1 MKAVATTSIALNHY
15 TTASTLRNTV
25 AACLQR
31 TSTTSYTPP
40 DNKRSMILFI
50 DDLHLPAELSSLDL
64 ARQLIERG
72 HWHQPIITVASAA
85 VHTTAS
91 GCQFIASYTP
101 HTAAGA
107 AVSARLCRHFSA
119 FALDAPAAG
128 TLVTLFETV
137 VESHLRSNGFNADV
151 ASCAQLLA
159 RGALAVHQD
168 VADAFRGDAP
178 AAAVPRCSLHH
189 VARVLTGLLTARST
203 AFARLDKLVYFWLH
217 ECERVYGDCLARPE
231 QVKRFRAI
239 MAAQSKKA
247 LPGLNPQRFYAAAA
261 HNSSH
266 SNSGA
271 ADSGSG
277 FEPLMFS
284 TVGTAAAVSAARRS
298 SPDDDDDTVTTS
310 EELQQVAL
318 EVDEVGGLDTLRE
331 TLEAALAAHNSGSN
345 SSSSSSSRSRSS
357 GSSSSSVPVLPLILF
372 DEACL
377 HVLRIARVLQQP
389 GGHMIL
395 AGGSGTGKCSL
406 ARLAAYVCN
415 MPIVSFAGELS
426 TQSLRYTLVAC
437 MLSASA

>member
-40 DNKRSMILFI
+40 DNKRSMILFV
-50 DDLHLPAELSSLDL
+50 DDLHLPAELSSLEL

-72 HWHQPIITVASAA
+72 HWHQPITTAAASTAL
-85 VHTTAS
+85 HTTAS
-91 GCQFIASYTP
+91 GCQYIASYTP
-101 HTAAGA
+101 HTAAAGA
-107 AVSARLCRHFSA
+107 AVSARLCRHFAA

-178 AAAVPRCSLHH
+178 AAAVSRCSLRH

-231 QVKRFRAI
+231 QVRRFRAI

-247 LPGLNPQRFYAAAA
+247 FPALNPQRFYAAAA
-261 HNSSH
+261 HSH
-266 SNSGA
+266 SSGSSSGTT
-271 ADSGSG
+271 DSGSG
-277 FEPLMFS
+277 IEPLMFS
-284 TVGTAAAVSAARRS
+284 TVGTAAAVSAAASAARRS
-298 SPDDDDDTVTTS
+298 SPDDDDDTATAS

-318 EVDEVGGLDTLRE
+318 EVDEVGGLDPLRE
-331 TLEAALAAHNSGSN
+331 TLEAALAAHNSGSSSSSGSRSAN
-345 SSSSSSSRSRSS
+345 SRSSGTSSSSSA
-357 GSSSSSVPVLPLILF
+357 PVLPLILF

-377 HVLRIARVLQQP
+377 HVLRIARVLQHP

-406 ARLAAYVCN
+406 VRLAAYVCN
-415 MPIVSFAGELS
+415 MPIVSFAGKS
-426 TQSLRYTLVAC
+426 SIQSLRYYC
-437 MLSASA
+437 

>member
-1 MKAVATTSIALNHY
+1 MKAVATTSIALNRY
-15 TTASTLRNTV
+15 TTATTLRNTV

-31 TSTTSYTPP
+31 TSTTSFIPP
-40 DNKRSMILFI
+40 DNKRSVILFI
-50 DDLHLPAELSSLDL
+50 DDLHLPAELSSLGL

-72 HWHQPIITVASAA
+72 HWHQPITAAVASSA

-91 GCQFIASYTP
+91 GCQYIASYTP
-101 HTAAGA
+101 HTAAGSG
-107 AVSARLCRHFSA
+107 AVSARLSRHFAA
-119 FALDAPAAG
+119 FALDTPAAG

-168 VADAFRGDAP
+168 VADAFRSDAS
-178 AAAVPRCSLHH
+178 AAAVPRCSLRHI
-189 VARVLTGLLTARST
+189 ARVLTGLLTARST

-239 MAAQSKKA
+239 MAAQSKRA
-247 LPGLNPQRFYAAAA
+247 FPALNPQRFYAAPA
-261 HNSSH
+261 NTSS
-266 SNSGA
+266 G
-271 ADSGSG
+271 DSGSG
-277 FEPLMFS
+277 LEPLMFS
-284 TVGTAAAVSAARRS
+284 TVGTAAAVSAAASAARRS
-298 SPDDDDDTVTTS
+298 SPDDDDTAATASD
-310 EELQQVAL
+310 ELQQVAL

-331 TLEAALAAHNSGSN
+331 TLEAALVAHNSCNSSN
-345 SSSSSSSRSRSS
+345 SSRSTSSSN
-357 GSSSSSVPVLPLILF
+357 SVPVLPLVLF

-377 HVLRIARVLQQP
+377 HVLRITRVLQQP

-415 MPIVSFAGELS
+415 LPIVSFAGKLI
-426 TQSLRYTLVAC
+426 THL
-437 MLSASA
+437 